1 MAGPSRSMCEMMETR
16 IVTMNPVEMGQRHG
30 VWVAVL

>member
-1 MAGPSRSMCEMMETR
+1 MCGMMETR